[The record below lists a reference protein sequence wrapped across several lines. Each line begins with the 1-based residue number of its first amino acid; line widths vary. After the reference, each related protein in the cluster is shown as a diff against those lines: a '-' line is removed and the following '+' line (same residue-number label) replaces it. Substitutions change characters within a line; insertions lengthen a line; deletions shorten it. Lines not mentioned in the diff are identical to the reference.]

1 MPTDCITY
9 QKSGYFSKLIV
20 DYLDEKSEIQS
31 LYHRFP
37 TLENFA
43 SQIDEKA
50 KNYSLKN
57 IPFTGNGRSATNG
70 LLKKFRN
77 SSLK

>member
-20 DYLDEKSEIQS
+20 DYLDEKPEIQS

-37 TLENFA
+37 TLENF
-43 SQIDEKA
+43 SFK
-50 KNYSLKN
+50 LM
-57 IPFTGNGRSATNG
+57 
-70 LLKKFRN
+70 KKQRI
-77 SSLK
+77 LV